1 MNGPA
6 QTFTP
11 SGKFTWQSG
20 YGPFTVSVTISKI
33 RWSIIGRSFQE
44 EDVSF
49 LKKHGIGFE
58 ERYLWN

>member
-1 MNGPA
+1 MAPLRPLP
-6 QTFTP
+6 P
-11 SGKFTWQSG
+11 SGKFAWQSG

-58 ERYLWN
+58 ELYLWN